1 MKSYYG
7 GHPAL
12 AQVIANAY
20 FHTQQAEGAANFDV
34 GWNPIPDS
42 VIGLAGAA
50 VSVVDQIQLKL
61 ISFWFRFTV
70 PWMSTQQAS
79 SRRSSSY
86 HSMLLST
93 EKS

>member
-20 FHTQQAEGAANFDV
+20 FHTQQAEGAANFDA

-42 VIGLAGAA
+42 VIALVGAA
-50 VSVVDQIQLKL
+50 VSVVD
-61 ISFWFRFTV
+61 
-70 PWMSTQQAS
+70 
-79 SRRSSSY
+79 
-86 HSMLLST
+86 
-93 EKS
+93 